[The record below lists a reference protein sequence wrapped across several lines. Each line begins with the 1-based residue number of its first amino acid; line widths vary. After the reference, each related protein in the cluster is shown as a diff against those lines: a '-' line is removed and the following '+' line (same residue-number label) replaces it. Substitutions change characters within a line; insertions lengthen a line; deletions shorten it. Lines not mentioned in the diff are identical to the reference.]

1 MKISFPFLMLCFLLS
16 GCLSKHSETLPISDE
31 KLEAIL
37 IDVHVAES
45 AMSTLQ
51 NGVKK
56 DSLANLYYEQIAE
69 IHKIDR
75 ETMDTCMAILQRNP
89 ELKIGRAHV

>member
-1 MKISFPFLMLCFLLS
+1 MLCFLLS

-56 DSLANLYYEQIAE
+56 DSLTVNNNTQINSEQEKVVI
-69 IHKIDR
+69 
-75 ETMDTCMAILQRNP
+75 NF
-89 ELKIGRAHV
+89 IGK